1 MEETVKNGI
10 LVFAVNGQR
19 FELPSVDPSTTL
31 LEFLRSETCFKSRNL
46 GCCEGFKKEQV
57 KVQLCKLG
65 ILKISGQR
73 PVYKWQRFQKD
84 ILVSENCD
92 KSNISA
98 RFVNGNILCVKYPKL
113 ITSEGKKDKKLPV
126 SVSERQKKE
135 EQATSQK
142 TTLKVSLDNVENA
155 PAKEPVLKEEPK
167 TNSPKTNE
175 QTEPKSTSE
184 DGKTTG
190 SFTTYQTVFPR
201 GNDWKPKVQIM
212 ADKKAS
218 SSLVVKPKGNNEEG
232 ISAPDK
238 LVKMLTQMCKDE
250 GIIPANEY
258 KDLLIRE
265 MSTQDGSLTRKG
277 LRMFVLGVRAE
288 KLYSNQQVLRETM
301 SSLSQ
306 EISKLVKIQ
315 KQIEETRLKVESGN
329 MSFIEKLS
337 SEIPQVIE
345 ETILRQNEYDPYE
358 QREDMGEVIS
368 STLGKVDVGKPAASQ
383 PYRAPATIKSHP
395 IHENKRESM
404 DDIRP
409 LITPDKLEN
418 IDLTGL
424 AFSEE
429 EDTFVNVAIQE
440 LNLTKKSVLS
450 DRKAIN
456 AMLYGPSKEPVNK
469 QELNQITTTTTTT
482 TITITI
488 TTVPKFQTSWG
499 RPVICSQRPVNPQC
513 WAKLMTWHKASIS
526 IKIPLLVPAT
536 CRGVLAR
543 IDLPQES

>member
-1 MEETVKNGI
+1 
-10 LVFAVNGQR
+10 
-19 FELPSVDPSTTL
+19 
-31 LEFLRSETCFKSRNL
+31 
-46 GCCEGFKKEQV
+46 
-57 KVQLCKLG
+57 
-65 ILKISGQR
+65 
-73 PVYKWQRFQKD
+73 
-84 ILVSENCD
+84 
-92 KSNISA
+92 
-98 RFVNGNILCVKYPKL
+98 
-113 ITSEGKKDKKLPV
+113 
-126 SVSERQKKE
+126 
-135 EQATSQK
+135 
-142 TTLKVSLDNVENA
+142 
-155 PAKEPVLKEEPK
+155 
-167 TNSPKTNE
+167 
-175 QTEPKSTSE
+175 
-184 DGKTTG
+184 
-190 SFTTYQTVFPR
+190 
-201 GNDWKPKVQIM
+201 M

-526 IKIPLLVPAT
+526 IKIPLLVPTT